1 MDITGNKVV
10 LRTVEEQDQE
20 MLLNL
25 IEDPEAAKVTG
36 GYPLPVSYDHQI
48 KWFRSMENSADS
60 LYRIIAERENPRNGL
75 GIIILSH
82 ENSECETGEIYIK
95 LMKSVRGKGYGQD
108 SVKALVG
115 YAFREMGIGHI
126 YSNILENNISSRR
139 LFEKCG
145 FKQEDMYKSNPEKEG
160 YCRKVCIYG
169 IREKDMQIEEK
180 TNNKRET
187 ANQEILSNT

>member
-36 GYPLPVSYDHQI
+36 GYHLPVSYDHQI

-75 GIIILSH
+75 G
-82 ENSECETGEIYIK
+82 IYIK

-145 FKQEDMYKSNPEKEG
+145 FKQEDMYKSNLEKEG
-160 YCRKVCIYG
+160 YCRKVCVYG
-169 IREKDMQIEEK
+169 IREKDMQTEEK
-180 TNNKRET
+180 TVVENE
-187 ANQEILSNT
+187 